1 MAHVRITADSD
12 IPLVGSLYF
21 GIIDRGTS
29 LLQVRPSCG
38 CNLNC
43 PFCSVDA
50 GPCSTT
56 RATSYEVDLEYLLS
70 AVEEIAP
77 FKGTGV
83 ECHIDSPGEPLMYP
97 RLPELVAALKN
108 IDAVSIVSLQTNGT
122 LLDEKKIAALAK
134 AGLDRVNLSLH
145 ALEPALA
152 RQLAGVDWYDIDK
165 VCGAAKAVVASSMD
179 LLIAPVFMPGIND
192 AEIPK
197 LIGFAQECGAGKRF
211 PPLGIQKFERYKY
224 GRTPKGVK
232 VQELVAVFQ
241 PEHQGVG
248 EIVRPAPPPRCRAG
262 LWYRAAALAPAGIY
276 QRRESD
282 GRDKGS
288 GWIHGEQLGVAR
300 NRVVSVFGCDK
311 ESGQVRVKIVAAKNN
326 IYVGVPV

>member
-1 MAHVRITADSD
+1 MPHVRITAGSD

-21 GIIDRGTS
+21 GVIDRGTS

-50 GPCSTT
+50 GPCSKT
-56 RATSYEVDLEYLLS
+56 RATSYEVELDYLLS

-83 ECHIDSPGEPLMYP
+83 ECHIDSPGEPLMYA
-97 RLPELVAALKN
+97 RLPELVAALKA
-108 IDAVSIVSLQTNGT
+108 IDAVSTVSLQTNGT
-122 LLDEKKIAALAK
+122 LLDERKIAALAD
-134 AGLDRVNLSLH
+134 AGLDRMNLSLH
-145 ALEPALA
+145 ALDPALA
-152 RQLAGVDWYDIDK
+152 RELAGVDWFDIEK
-165 VCGAAKAVVASSMD
+165 VTEAARAVAASSMD
-179 LLIAPVFMPGIND
+179 LLIAPVYMPGIND

-197 LIGFAQECGAGKRF
+197 LIAFARECGAGKRF

-232 VQELVAVFQ
+232 VQSWWQFFNRSIKEWEKTSGLALRLDPERNFGTVRRPSLPQVFKK
-241 PEHQGVG
+241 G
-248 EIVRPAPPPRCRAG
+248 EKATVEIKAP
-262 LWYRAAALAPAGIY
+262 
-276 QRRESD
+276 
-282 GRDKGS
+282 
-288 GWIHGEQLGVAR
+288 GWIHGEQLGIAR

-311 ESGQVRVKIVAAKNN
+311 TSGQVRVKIVAAKNN

>member
-1 MAHVRITADSD
+1 MTHVRITAVSD

-50 GPCSTT
+50 GPESTT
-56 RATSYEVDLEYLLS
+56 RATSYEVELEYLLS

-83 ECHIDSPGEPLMYP
+83 ECHIDSPGEPLMYA
-97 RLPELVAALKN
+97 RLPELVAALKA
-108 IDAVSIVSLQTNGT
+108 IDAVSTVSLQTNGT
-122 LLDEKKIAALAK
+122 LLDEKKIAALAE

-145 ALEPALA
+145 AIDPALA
-152 RQLAGVDWYDIDK
+152 KELAGVEWYDIGK
-165 VCGAAKAVVASSMD
+165 VTDAARAVAASSTD

-197 LIGFAQECGAGKRF
+197 LIEFARECGAGKRF
-211 PPLGIQKFERYKY
+211 PPLGIQKFERYRY

-232 VQELVAVFQ
+232 VQSWWQFFNRSIRNGRKRRAFTSGSIRAVTL
-241 PEHQGVG
+241 GRCAG
-248 EIVRPAPPPRCRAG
+248 PRSHRCLPREKRRQSRSG
-262 LWYRAAALAPAGIY
+262 PPAG
-276 QRRESD
+276 SMASSLALP
-282 GRDKGS
+282 GTGS
-288 GWIHGEQLGVAR
+288 SRFFPATKSQDR
-300 NRVVSVFGCDK
+300 
-311 ESGQVRVKIVAAKNN
+311 SG
-326 IYVGVPV
+326 